1 MQYILHLFGIWDI
14 NMYFYKLLHLFG
26 VLDVH
31 IYLYFLNLITV

>member
-1 MQYILHLFGIWDI
+1 MQYMLHLFGILDI

-31 IYLYFLNLITV
+31 IYIS